1 MEIKAAI
8 SVGELVDKI
17 TILEIKTKK
26 IKDQNKLKNVKTELN
41 ILNDYFEQIKNH
53 ELAKLKNDLKD
64 VNMKLWQIEDDI
76 RICEK
81 NQNFDQN
88 FIELARL
95 VYITNDLRF
104 EIKNSINQLFS
115 SEIKEVKSYEDY

>member
-41 ILNDYFEQIKNH
+41 ILNDYFEQIKND
-53 ELAKLKNDLKD
+53 ELAKLKNDLKN

-88 FIELARL
+88 FIELARS

-104 EIKNSINQLFS
+104 DIKNSINQLFS
-115 SEIKEVKSYEDY
+115 SEIKEVKSYESY

>member
-1 MEIKAAI
+1 M
-8 SVGELVDKI
+8 I
-17 TILEIKTKK
+17 T
-26 IKDQNKLKNVKTELN
+26 D
-41 ILNDYFEQIKNH
+41 QIKND
-53 ELAKLKNDLKD
+53 ELAKLKNDLKN

-88 FIELARL
+88 FIELARS

-104 EIKNSINQLFS
+104 DIKIN
-115 SEIKEVKSYEDY
+115 